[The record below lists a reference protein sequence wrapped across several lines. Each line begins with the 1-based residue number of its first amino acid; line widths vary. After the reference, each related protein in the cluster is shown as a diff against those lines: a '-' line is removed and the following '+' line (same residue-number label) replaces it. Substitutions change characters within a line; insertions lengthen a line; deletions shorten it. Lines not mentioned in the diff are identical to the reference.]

1 MSVEH
6 FELGMIALKMKMSLF
21 VPRHLIFVKGV
32 VEREA
37 STKVWLDIDSRT
49 LNKWWSAR
57 MNAKE
62 EGSADGY

>member
-6 FELGMIALKMKMSLF
+6 FELGVIAPKMKMPLF

-37 STKVWLDIDSRT
+37 STKVWLDIGSRT
-49 LNKWWSAR
+49 LNKSWSAR

-62 EGSADGY
+62 EVSTDGY

>member
-1 MSVEH
+1 
-6 FELGMIALKMKMSLF
+6 MKMSLF

-37 STKVWLDIDSRT
+37 STKVWLDIDSQT
-49 LNKWWSAR
+49 LNKPWSAR

-62 EGSADGY
+62 EGSADSY